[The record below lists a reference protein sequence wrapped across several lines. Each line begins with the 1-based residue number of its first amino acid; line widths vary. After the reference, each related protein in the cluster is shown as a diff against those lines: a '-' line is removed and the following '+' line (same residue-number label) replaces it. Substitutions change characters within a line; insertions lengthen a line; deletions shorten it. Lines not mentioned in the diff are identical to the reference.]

1 MPSPIDRSSIFIL
14 LSIVVVDLI
23 GFGVVMPILPFYAE
37 QYGANGFELGLVL
50 TGYAAM
56 QFLFAR
62 AWGRLSDR
70 IGRRRVLI
78 LTVTGTSISLW
89 LLGLADSLG
98 SILVARM
105 LAGAFAANVSVA
117 SAYITDATS
126 DEERT
131 RWLGLLGACFAVGF
145 LLGPAMGGLLAP
157 MGHAVPMYFAA
168 ALASANALHALV
180 SLREPPRHAAPGAG
194 ANSDV
199 LRDPEVRRICLTNL
213 FFAVAV
219 TQLES
224 MFAFYMSDEFGFDAR
239 QVAFLL
245 VAMAV
250 VTGLVQGGGLRPLV
264 ARFGEKRLAVGGFAG
279 LAVAFAAIPGAPSVA
294 WLLVPLAGAAL
305 ARGIGQPSLM
315 GLASFSA
322 EVTRRGAVMGT
333 FQSAGSLARVIGPV
347 LAGALYDHD
356 HSGPFWLATV
366 AMSVAVVLAL
376 RLREA
381 PTGPV
386 AQGEMPPALG

>member
-1 MPSPIDRSSIFIL
+1 MFIL

-23 GFGVVMPILPFYAE
+23 GFGIVMPILPFYAE
-37 QYGANGFELGLVL
+37 EFGADGFDLGLVL

-56 QFLFAR
+56 QFAFAR

-70 IGRRRVLI
+70 IGRRPVLI
-78 LTVTGTSISLW
+78 LTVCGTSLSLFA
-89 LLGLADSLG
+89 LGFADSLAWVLG
-98 SILVARM
+98 ARM
-105 LAGAFAANVSVA
+105 LAGVFAANVSVA

-126 DEERT
+126 AEDRT

-145 LLGPAMGGLLAP
+145 LLGPAIGGLLAP
-157 MGHAVPMYFAA
+157 MGHHIPMFVAA
-168 ALASANALHALV
+168 GLAAGNAIHALF
-180 SLREPPRHAAPGAG
+180 SLREPPRHVSADGAAGRE
-194 ANSDV
+194 V

-213 FFAVAV
+213 AFAIAV

-264 ARFGEKRLAVGGFAG
+264 ERFGEKRLAVGGFSG
-279 LAVAFAAIPGAPSVA
+279 LALAFAAIPGAPTVA
-294 WLLVPLAGAAL
+294 WLLVPLVGSAF
-305 ARGIGQPSLM
+305 ARGVGQPSLM

-322 EVTRRGAVMGT
+322 QADRRGAVMGT
-333 FQSAGSLARVIGPV
+333 FQSAGSLARVVGP
-347 LAGALYDHD
+347 LMAGALYDRD
-356 HSGPFWLATV
+356 HSAPFWLAAG
-366 AMSVAVVLAL
+366 AMSVAVLLAT
-376 RLREA
+376 RLRA
-381 PTGPV
+381 SKTAV
-386 AQGEMPPALG
+386 AKARDAG